1 MDERRLVHPDLI
13 PARHRAGSLRFER
26 TRKFP
31 GQVRFGKPRRAGAAL
46 PGRRC
51 IAKTGRADI
60 NPVQAAYCG
69 AFASA
74 EQQEQQAAL
83 LSGKTG
89 IEVSS
94 SSFPSRSSVTVS
106 KNLRSMARSLRLRPR
121 NLSKIRIPALRHW
134 RNRQCRP
141 QTARSL
147 SGIKQWSER
156 CRNLC
161 SDKESRSERLM
172 ITTNKRGSPW
182 RRCKN

>member
-1 MDERRLVHPDLI
+1 MSGGSSIQTSSQPDIVPEACGLNE
-13 PARHRAGSLRFER
+13 PANFRDKCDLESPAARVQPCRVGGVSP
-26 TRKFP
+26 KP
-31 GQVRFGKPRRAGAAL
+31 GGRISIQCKP
-46 PGRRC
+46 
-51 IAKTGRADI
+51 
-60 NPVQAAYCG
+60 AYCG

-106 KNLRSMARSLRLRPR
+106 KSLRSMARSLRLRPR
-121 NLSKIRIPALRHW
+121 NLSKIRIPVLRHW